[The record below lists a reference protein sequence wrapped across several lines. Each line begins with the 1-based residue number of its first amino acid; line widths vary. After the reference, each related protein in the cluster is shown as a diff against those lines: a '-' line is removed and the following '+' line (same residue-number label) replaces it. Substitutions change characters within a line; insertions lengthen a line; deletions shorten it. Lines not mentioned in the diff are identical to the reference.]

1 MDKSL
6 LRLNLQLFA
15 TTMTTE
21 TGSLSAEMKTFYEKR
36 LLDQAEP
43 LLVHN
48 QFGDKYPIPAGSGKK
63 IEFRKYSALPK
74 ALTALTE
81 GVTPAG
87 NSLTVTTVE
96 GTVKQYGD
104 WIQLSDMLQM
114 TAIDNN
120 VVQATKLLSSQA
132 GRTLDTVTRE
142 VLAGGTNVIYAP
154 KVVDGAE
161 TEVLSRSTLTPEC
174 VLTPFVVM
182 RAAAT
187 LEAMNTPK
195 IDGSYVLIIHPYCR
209 ETLQESPGWVDVVKY
224 KEGNNTFSGEI
235 GKIGDVRVVTT
246 SEAKVINDSTCPV
259 VENTTYY
266 SVFTSLLLGANAYG
280 VTELENGG
288 LQHIVKQLGYGE
300 DPLNQRSSCGWKATS
315 AAVRLCEEYMVR
327 IESLSPVWSKKV
339 KAN

>member
-87 NSLTVTTVE
+87 NSLNVTTVE

-195 IDGSYVLIIHPYCR
+195 INGSYVLITHPYCR

-259 VENTTYY
+259 VEDSTYY

-280 VTELENGG
+280 VTMLENGG

-315 AAVRLCEEYMVR
+315 VAVRLCEEYMVR

>member
-48 QFGDKYPIPAGSGKK
+48 QFGDKYPIPANNGKK

-87 NSLTVTTVE
+87 NSLNVTTVE

-259 VENTTYY
+259 VESTTYY

-280 VTELENGG
+280 VTMLENGG

-315 AAVRLCEEYMVR
+315 VAVRLCEEYMVR

>member
-87 NSLTVTTVE
+87 NSLNVTTVE

-142 VLAGGTNVIYAP
+142 VLAGGTNVMYAP

-195 IDGSYVLIIHPYCR
+195 IDGSYVLITHPYCR

-259 VENTTYY
+259 VESTTYY

-315 AAVRLCEEYMVR
+315 VAVRLCEEYMVR

>member
-48 QFGDKYPIPAGSGKK
+48 QFGDKYPIPANNGKK

-142 VLAGGTNVIYAP
+142 VLSGGTNVIYAP

-195 IDGSYVLIIHPYCR
+195 INGSYVLITHPYCR

-246 SEAKVINDSTCPV
+246 SEAKIINDSTCPV
-259 VENTTYY
+259 VEDSTYY

-315 AAVRLCEEYMVR
+315 VAVRLCEEYMVR

>member
-87 NSLTVTTVE
+87 NSLNVTTVE

-195 IDGSYVLIIHPYCR
+195 INGSYVLITHPYCR

-259 VENTTYY
+259 VESTTYY

-315 AAVRLCEEYMVR
+315 VAVRLCEEYMVR

>member
-48 QFGDKYPIPAGSGKK
+48 QFGDKYPIPANNGKK

-87 NSLTVTTVE
+87 NSLNVTTVE

-195 IDGSYVLIIHPYCR
+195 INGSYVLITHPYCR

-259 VENTTYY
+259 VEESTYY

>member
-48 QFGDKYPIPAGSGKK
+48 QFGDKYPIPANNGKK

-142 VLAGGTNVIYAP
+142 VLAGGTNVMYAP

-195 IDGSYVLIIHPYCR
+195 INGSYVLITHPYCR

-259 VENTTYY
+259 VEESTYY

-280 VTELENGG
+280 VTMLENGG

-315 AAVRLCEEYMVR
+315 VAVRLCEEYMVR

>member
-195 IDGSYVLIIHPYCR
+195 INGSYVLITHPYCR

-246 SEAKVINDSTCPV
+246 SEAKIINDSTCPV
-259 VENTTYY
+259 VEDSTYY

-280 VTELENGG
+280 VTMLENGG

-315 AAVRLCEEYMVR
+315 VAVRLCEEYMVR

>member
-1 MDKSL
+1 MDKNL

-48 QFGDKYPIPAGSGKK
+48 QFGDKYPIPANNGKK

-259 VENTTYY
+259 VEDTTYY

-280 VTELENGG
+280 VTMLENGG

-315 AAVRLCEEYMVR
+315 VAVRLCEEYMVR

>member
-63 IEFRKYSALPK
+63 IEFPKYSALPK

-195 IDGSYVLIIHPYCR
+195 INGSYVLIIHPYCR

-246 SEAKVINDSTCPV
+246 SEAKVINDSSCPV
-259 VENTTYY
+259 VEESTYY

-280 VTELENGG
+280 VTMLENGG

-315 AAVRLCEEYMVR
+315 VAVRLCEEYMVR

>member
-48 QFGDKYPIPAGSGKK
+48 QFGDKYPIPANNGKK

-161 TEVLSRSTLTPEC
+161 TEVLSRSALTPEC

-195 IDGSYVLIIHPYCR
+195 INGSYVLIIHPYCR

-259 VENTTYY
+259 VEESTYY

-280 VTELENGG
+280 VTMLENGG

-315 AAVRLCEEYMVR
+315 VAVRLCEEYMVR

>member
-48 QFGDKYPIPAGSGKK
+48 QFGDKYPIPANNGKK

-259 VENTTYY
+259 VESTTYY

-315 AAVRLCEEYMVR
+315 VAVRLCEEYMVR
-327 IESLSPVWSKKV
+327 IESLCPVWSKKG

>member
-195 IDGSYVLIIHPYCR
+195 INGSYVLITHPYCR

-246 SEAKVINDSTCPV
+246 SEAKIINDSTCPV
-259 VENTTYY
+259 VESTTYY

-315 AAVRLCEEYMVR
+315 VAVRLCEEYMVR

>member
-195 IDGSYVLIIHPYCR
+195 IDGSYVLITHPYCR

-259 VENTTYY
+259 VEEQH
-266 SVFTSLLLGANAYG
+266 LLQRVHLPAAGGQRLRRNDAGKRRLAAHCQAAGLRRGSAEPALQLRLEGHLG
-280 VTELENGG
+280 GG
-288 LQHIVKQLGYGE
+288 
-300 DPLNQRSSCGWKATS
+300 A
-315 AAVRLCEEYMVR
+315 
-327 IESLSPVWSKKV
+327 PV
-339 KAN
+339 

>member
-195 IDGSYVLIIHPYCR
+195 INGSYVLIIHPYCR

-259 VENTTYY
+259 VESTTYY

-315 AAVRLCEEYMVR
+315 VAVRLCEEYMVR

>member
-48 QFGDKYPIPAGSGKK
+48 QFGDKYPIPANNGKK

-259 VENTTYY
+259 VDSTTYY

-315 AAVRLCEEYMVR
+315 VAVRLCEEYMVR

>member
-259 VENTTYY
+259 VEDSTYY

-280 VTELENGG
+280 VTMLENGG

-315 AAVRLCEEYMVR
+315 VAVRLCEEYMVR

>member
-195 IDGSYVLIIHPYCR
+195 INGSYVLITHPYCR

-246 SEAKVINDSTCPV
+246 SEAKIINDSTCPV
-259 VENTTYY
+259 VEDSTYY

-288 LQHIVKQLGYGE
+288 LQHIVKQLGSSGTA
-300 DPLNQRSSCGWKATS
+300 DPLNQRASVGWKAVKT
-315 AAVRLCEEYMVR
+315 AERLVEPYMIR
-327 IESLSPVWSKKV
+327 IETGCTFNGG
-339 KAN
+339 AN

>member
-21 TGSLSAEMKTFYEKR
+21 TGSLSAEMKTFYERR

-195 IDGSYVLIIHPYCR
+195 INGSYVLITHPYCR

-246 SEAKVINDSTCPV
+246 SEAKIINDSTCPV
-259 VENTTYY
+259 VEDSTYY

-280 VTELENGG
+280 VTMLENGG

-315 AAVRLCEEYMVR
+315 VAVRLCEEYMVR

>member
-195 IDGSYVLIIHPYCR
+195 INGSYVLIIHPYCR

-259 VENTTYY
+259 VEESTYY

-280 VTELENGG
+280 VTMLENGG

-315 AAVRLCEEYMVR
+315 VAVRLCEEYMVR

>member
-195 IDGSYVLIIHPYCR
+195 INGSYVLITHPYCR

-259 VENTTYY
+259 VESTTYY

-280 VTELENGG
+280 VTMLENGG

-315 AAVRLCEEYMVR
+315 VAVRLCEEYMVR

>member
-87 NSLTVTTVE
+87 NSLNVTTVE

-161 TEVLSRSTLTPEC
+161 TEVLSRSALTPEC

-195 IDGSYVLIIHPYCR
+195 INGSYVLIIHPYCR

-259 VENTTYY
+259 VESTTYY

-280 VTELENGG
+280 VTMLENGG

-315 AAVRLCEEYMVR
+315 VAVRLCEEYMVR

>member
-154 KVVDGAE
+154 KVVDSAE

-195 IDGSYVLIIHPYCR
+195 IEGSYVLIIHPYCR

-246 SEAKVINDSTCPV
+246 SEAKVINDRTCPV
-259 VENTTYY
+259 VESTTYY

-280 VTELENGG
+280 VTMLENGG

-315 AAVRLCEEYMVR
+315 VAVRLCEEYMVR

>member
-1 MDKSL
+1 MNDIL
-6 LRLNLQLFA
+6 DLQRFA
-15 TTMTTE
+15 VQTTTTK
-21 TGSLSAEMKTFYEKR
+21 GSGNDLTPEMKTYYEKR
-36 LLDQAEP
+36 LIDLADP
-43 LLVHN
+43 RLVHD
-48 QFGDKYPIPAGSGKK
+48 QFGDKYPIPQNGGKI
-63 IEFRKYSALPK
+63 IEFRKYSPLAK
-74 ALTALTE
+74 ALTPLTE
-81 GVTPAG
+81 GVTPSG
-87 NSLTVTTVE
+87 NSLNVTAVTAE
-96 GTVKQYGD
+96 VKQYGD
-104 WIQLSDMLQM
+104 YIQLSDLLQIA
-114 TAIDNN
+114 AIDNN
-120 VVQATKLLSSQA
+120 VVQCTKLLGAQA
-132 GRTLDTVTRE
+132 GRTLDTITRE
-142 VLAGGTNVIYAP
+142 ILNGGTNVIYAP

-161 TEVLSRSTLTPEC
+161 TEVLSRSALTPEC

-259 VENTTYY
+259 VESTTYY

-280 VTELENGG
+280 VTMLENGG

-315 AAVRLCEEYMVR
+315 VAVRLCEEYMVR

>member
-195 IDGSYVLIIHPYCR
+195 INGSYVLIIHPYCR

-246 SEAKVINDSTCPV
+246 SEAKIINDSTCPV
-259 VENTTYY
+259 VESTTYY

-280 VTELENGG
+280 VTMLENGG

-315 AAVRLCEEYMVR
+315 VAVRLCEEYMVR

>member
-48 QFGDKYPIPAGSGKK
+48 QFGDKYPIPANNGKK

-195 IDGSYVLIIHPYCR
+195 IDGSYVLITHPYCR

-246 SEAKVINDSTCPV
+246 SEAKIINDSTCPV
-259 VENTTYY
+259 VEDSTYY

-280 VTELENGG
+280 VTMLENGG

-315 AAVRLCEEYMVR
+315 VAVRLCEEYMVR

>member
-48 QFGDKYPIPAGSGKK
+48 QFGDKYPIPANNGKK

-195 IDGSYVLIIHPYCR
+195 IDGSYVLITHPYCR

-246 SEAKVINDSTCPV
+246 SEAKIINDSTCPV
-259 VENTTYY
+259 VESTTYY

-280 VTELENGG
+280 VTMLENGG

-315 AAVRLCEEYMVR
+315 VAVRLCEEYMVR

>member
-6 LRLNLQLFA
+6 LKLNLQLFA

-48 QFGDKYPIPAGSGKK
+48 QFGDKYPIPANNGKK

-161 TEVLSRSTLTPEC
+161 TEVLSRSTLTTEC

-195 IDGSYVLIIHPYCR
+195 IDGSYVLITHPYCR

-246 SEAKVINDSTCPV
+246 SEAKIINDSTCPV
-259 VENTTYY
+259 VESTTYY

-280 VTELENGG
+280 VTMLENGG

-315 AAVRLCEEYMVR
+315 VAVRLCEEYMVR

>member
-87 NSLTVTTVE
+87 NSLNVTTVE

-195 IDGSYVLIIHPYCR
+195 IDGSYVLITHPYCR

-259 VENTTYY
+259 VEESTYY

-280 VTELENGG
+280 VTMLENGG

-315 AAVRLCEEYMVR
+315 VAVRLCEEYMVR

>member
-48 QFGDKYPIPAGSGKK
+48 QFGDKYPIPANNGKK

-87 NSLTVTTVE
+87 NSLNVTTVE

-246 SEAKVINDSTCPV
+246 SEAKIINDSTCPV
-259 VENTTYY
+259 VESTTYY

-280 VTELENGG
+280 VTMLENGG

-315 AAVRLCEEYMVR
+315 VAVRLCEEYMVR

>member
-48 QFGDKYPIPAGSGKK
+48 QFGDKCPIPAGSGKK

-259 VENTTYY
+259 VESTTYY

-315 AAVRLCEEYMVR
+315 VAVRLCEEYMVR

>member
-87 NSLTVTTVE
+87 NSLNVTTVE

-195 IDGSYVLIIHPYCR
+195 IDGSYVLITHPYCR

-246 SEAKVINDSTCPV
+246 SEAKVINDSSCPV
-259 VENTTYY
+259 VESSTYY

-280 VTELENGG
+280 VTMLENGG

-315 AAVRLCEEYMVR
+315 VAVRLCEEYMVR

>member
-48 QFGDKYPIPAGSGKK
+48 QFGDKYPIPANNGKK

-195 IDGSYVLIIHPYCR
+195 INGSYVLIIHPYCR

-246 SEAKVINDSTCPV
+246 SEAKIINDSTCPV
-259 VENTTYY
+259 VKSTTYY

-280 VTELENGG
+280 VTMLENGG

-315 AAVRLCEEYMVR
+315 VAVRLCEEYMVR

>member
-48 QFGDKYPIPAGSGKK
+48 QFGDKYPIPANNGQK

-87 NSLTVTTVE
+87 NSLNVTTVE

-195 IDGSYVLIIHPYCR
+195 INGSYVLITHPYCR

-246 SEAKVINDSTCPV
+246 SEAKIINDSTCPV
-259 VENTTYY
+259 VEDSTYY

-280 VTELENGG
+280 VTMLENGG

-315 AAVRLCEEYMVR
+315 VAVRLCEEYMVR

>member
-6 LRLNLQLFA
+6 LKLNLQLFA

-48 QFGDKYPIPAGSGKK
+48 QFGDKYPIPANNGKK

-142 VLAGGTNVIYAP
+142 VLAGGTNVIYSP

-161 TEVLSRSTLTPEC
+161 TEVLSRSALTPEC

-235 GKIGDVRVVTT
+235 GKIGNVRVVTT

-259 VENTTYY
+259 VESTTYY

-280 VTELENGG
+280 VTMLENGG

-315 AAVRLCEEYMVR
+315 VAVRLCEEYMVR

>member
-48 QFGDKYPIPAGSGKK
+48 QFGDKYPIPANNGKK

-259 VENTTYY
+259 VESTTYY

>member
-48 QFGDKYPIPAGSGKK
+48 QFGDKYPIPANNGKK

-195 IDGSYVLIIHPYCR
+195 INGSYVLITHPYCR

-259 VENTTYY
+259 VEETTYY

-280 VTELENGG
+280 VTVLENGG

-315 AAVRLCEEYMVR
+315 VAVRLCEEYMVR

>member
-161 TEVLSRSTLTPEC
+161 TEVLSRKTLTTDC

-195 IDGSYVLIIHPYCR
+195 INGSYVLIIHPYCR

-259 VENTTYY
+259 VESTTYY

-315 AAVRLCEEYMVR
+315 VAVRLCEEYMVR

>member
-48 QFGDKYPIPAGSGKK
+48 QFGDKYPIPANNGKK

-154 KVVDGAE
+154 RVVDGAE

-259 VENTTYY
+259 VEESTYY

-280 VTELENGG
+280 VTMLENGG

-315 AAVRLCEEYMVR
+315 VAVRLCEEYMVR

>member
-1 MDKSL
+1 MDKSP

-21 TGSLSAEMKTFYEKR
+21 TGSLSEEMKTFYEKR

-195 IDGSYVLIIHPYCR
+195 INGSYVLIIHPYCR

-246 SEAKVINDSTCPV
+246 SEAKIINDSTCPV
-259 VENTTYY
+259 VEDSTYY

-280 VTELENGG
+280 VTMLENGG

-315 AAVRLCEEYMVR
+315 VAVRLCEEYMVR